1 MDNIATETAHPAD
14 DGESPEVTAPLLE
27 QGPQDAP
34 GGPGSLFMVATPIG
48 NVLDMS
54 PRARQVLESADLV
67 LAEGTRRSLQLCRE
81 LGVRVRRITSFHDHN
96 EQEKEP
102 EMLERLARG
111 ENLALISDAGTPVI
125 ADPGYR
131 LARAAREKGFS
142 VHPVPGPSAPVTAL
156 SAAGIPP
163 LPYTFLGFM
172 PRDRAGRKK
181 LFSAFAPVPGTL
193 VFFERKDRLNDTLE
207 TAASL
212 LGARECAVCRELT
225 KTHEEFILFH
235 LEDRSEWPQSL
246 LGELTVL
253 IGPPREEIR
262 TGEEEVSR
270 ILAEESASGGKP
282 KAVARRV
289 QARVTGWSA
298 SDIYALAQKSRD

>member
-1 MDNIATETAHPAD
+1 MDNIAMEIAHPAD
-14 DGESPEVTAPLLE
+14 SGESPEGTAPLLD
-27 QGPQDAP
+27 QGPQDAHD
-34 GGPGSLFMVATPIG
+34 GPGSLFMVATPIG
-48 NVLDMS
+48 NVLDLS

-67 LAEGTRRSLQLCRE
+67 LAEDTRRALQLCRE
-81 LGVRVRRITSFHDHN
+81 LGVHVRRITSFHDHN

-102 EMLERLARG
+102 EMLERLAKG

-131 LARAAREKGFS
+131 LARAARGKGFA

-163 LPYTFLGFM
+163 LPYTVLGFM

-181 LFSAFAPVPGTL
+181 LFSAFASVPGTL

-235 LEDRSEWPQSL
+235 LEDRSGWPQSL

-262 TGEEEVSR
+262 TGEDEVSR

>member
-27 QGPQDAP
+27 QGPQNAP

-67 LAEGTRRSLQLCRE
+67 LAEDTRRSLQLCRE

-142 VHPVPGPSAPVTAL
+142 GHGSFSSRHPSAAIHV
-156 SAAGIPP
+156 
-163 LPYTFLGFM
+163 
-172 PRDRAGRKK
+172 PRIYAQGQGGPEKT
-181 LFSAFAPVPGTL
+181 LFSLRSGAGNPG
-193 VFFERKDRLNDTLE
+193 
-207 TAASL
+207 L
-212 LGARECAVCRELT
+212 L
-225 KTHEEFILFH
+225 
-235 LEDRSEWPQSL
+235 
-246 LGELTVL
+246 
-253 IGPPREEIR
+253 
-262 TGEEEVSR
+262 
-270 ILAEESASGGKP
+270 
-282 KAVARRV
+282 
-289 QARVTGWSA
+289 
-298 SDIYALAQKSRD
+298 

>member
-67 LAEGTRRSLQLCRE
+67 LAEDTRRSLQLCRE

-125 ADPGYR
+125 ADPGKR
-131 LARAAREKGFS
+131 LLRSSRTRSFS
-142 VHPVPGPSAPVTAL
+142 SGHGSFSSRHPSAAIHV
-156 SAAGIPP
+156 
-163 LPYTFLGFM
+163 
-172 PRDRAGRKK
+172 PRIYAQGQGGPEKT
-181 LFSAFAPVPGTL
+181 LFSLRSGAGNPG
-193 VFFERKDRLNDTLE
+193 
-207 TAASL
+207 L
-212 LGARECAVCRELT
+212 L
-225 KTHEEFILFH
+225 
-235 LEDRSEWPQSL
+235 
-246 LGELTVL
+246 
-253 IGPPREEIR
+253 
-262 TGEEEVSR
+262 
-270 ILAEESASGGKP
+270 
-282 KAVARRV
+282 
-289 QARVTGWSA
+289 
-298 SDIYALAQKSRD
+298 